1 MSDYVVP
8 PAKQATVPVSGTDAV
23 FPVRRIY
30 CVGRNYAAHVREM
43 GGDERDPPFFFQK
56 PSDAIVLSGSVVP
69 YPTLTEDLQY
79 EIELVLAIGKGGR
92 GIPVDSAADHVFGLA
107 TGIDLTRRDVQVAA
121 RKTGRPWG
129 IGKAFDHSAPITEIV
144 PLDGGALPASGDIS
158 LDVNGE
164 TKQKGDLSELIW
176 NCAEVVSVLSTHY
189 ELVAGDL
196 IYTGTPSGVGPVTP
210 GDRIVGHVH
219 NLPDIEI
226 TIGEPR

>member
-1 MSDYVVP
+1 MSDFVIP
-8 PAKQATVPVSGTDAV
+8 PPKQVTVPVSGTDAV

-56 PSDAIVLSGSVVP
+56 PADAIVQNGSVIP

-79 EIELVLAIGKGGR
+79 EIELVLAIGKGGS
-92 GIPVDSAADHVFGLA
+92 GIPVESSADHVFGLA
-107 TGIDLTRRDVQVAA
+107 TGIDLTRRDVQVKA

-129 IGKAFDHSAPITEIV
+129 IGKAFDHSAPITEIA
-144 PLDGGALPASGDIS
+144 PLEGGALPVSGDIS

-164 TKQKGDLSELIW
+164 IKQKGDLSELIW

-210 GDRIVGHVH
+210 GDRIVGRVR
-219 NLPDIEI
+219 NLSDIEI